1 MDFADKQMPVHV
13 ARMDSELTVIDGELP
28 LTEAQV
34 EKLVQ
39 IVLKKLEGAQRE
51 SQKSGEATTL
61 RRSAAPQAR
70 VGD

>member
-1 MDFADKQMPVHV
+1 LDFADKQMPVHV

-51 SQKSGEATTL
+51 SQKSNEATSL
-61 RRSAAPQAR
+61 RRNAAPAAR